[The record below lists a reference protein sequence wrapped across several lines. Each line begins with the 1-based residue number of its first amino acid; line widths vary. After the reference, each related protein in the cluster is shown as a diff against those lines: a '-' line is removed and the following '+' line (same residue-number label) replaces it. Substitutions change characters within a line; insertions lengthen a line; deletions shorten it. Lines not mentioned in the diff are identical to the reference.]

1 MQGRDMLVTRR
12 WQALCSANP
21 RRLDRTQGVLPQAR
35 GECGTDLCNELVR
48 MIEVVPADADDVPAL
63 GLEVALALALAG
75 ERGVDA
81 ACVLTVF
88 GTPVEL
94 DADFF
99 GRERTIDEVTTAPRV
114 HLDLCARLSGPRHTA
129 RTAHALLPGRRI
141 RHLRE

>member
-1 MQGRDMLVTRR
+1 
-12 WQALCSANP
+12 
-21 RRLDRTQGVLPQAR
+21 
-35 GECGTDLCNELVR
+35 

-99 GRERTIDEVTTAPRV
+99 GRERAIDEIATTPRV
-114 HLDLCARLSGPRHTA
+114 NLDLCAHACQACGAQFVQYARFSGGGASGICVSDDP
-129 RTAHALLPGRRI
+129 LC
-141 RHLRE
+141 LRAASCPIAQLF